1 MTEGRGRKLMEGRFG
16 PIGTGKQ
23 EMTIAG
29 TTYGIEDLLF
39 RMGLLFDD
47 AKPIDLVATAE
58 GTYVVRYY
66 DAQDQRVVAHEFDA
80 ELRFINEFRAH
91 VAEWIGE
98 DAYFSLFS
106 GH

>member
-1 MTEGRGRKLMEGRFG
+1 MMEAHGRKLMEGRFG
-16 PIGTGKQ
+16 VIGTGKQ

-29 TTYGIEDLLF
+29 TKYTIDDLLF
-39 RMGLLFDD
+39 KMGLLFDD
-47 AKPIDLVATAE
+47 AKPIDLVATPE
-58 GTYVVRYY
+58 GTFVVRYY
-66 DAQDQRVVAHEFDA
+66 DAQDQRIVAHEFDA
-80 ELRFINEFRAH
+80 DLRFINEIRAH